1 MRMKNRA
8 LTVRMLF
15 VLFFL
20 RKAGFFEWQLNEK
33 ERICA

>member
-15 VLFFL
+15 VLFL
-20 RKAGFFEWQLNEK
+20 RKAGFEWQLNEK
-33 ERICA
+33 NVYVLDV